1 VSRQEQSEKTRS
13 AIIDAAAAAFDEY
26 GYQGA
31 GLSLILEQA
40 GVTRGALYFH
50 FSSKEELA
58 QELIRTQ
65 FENIERHLSDGAR
78 GLQALINLTFA
89 MAQDLTSDIRVR
101 AGVRLVIE
109 HASFTAPTDDAYRSW
124 IQVTRDL
131 LVEAKR
137 SGELTRGVSPEDAA
151 RFLVGAFAGV
161 QLVSDVLN
169 GRADLQD
176 RVADLWG
183 YVLPGLAS
191 SPRAWRLRPRRT
203 RAQALPRS
211 TSV

>member
-13 AIIDAAAAAFDEY
+13 AIIDAAAAAFDQY

-58 QELIRTQ
+58 QELVRAQ
-65 FENIERHLSDGAR
+65 FENIERHLENGTK
-78 GLQALINLTFA
+78 GLQALINLTFG
-89 MAQDLTSDIRVR
+89 MASDLTTDIRVR

-109 HASFTAPTDDAYRSW
+109 HASFTAPTQDAYRSW
-124 IQVTRDL
+124 IQVARDL
-131 LVEAKR
+131 LAEAKR
-137 SGELTRGVSPEDAA
+137 SGELSRGVSPDDAA
-151 RFLVGAFAGV
+151 RFLVGSFAGI
-161 QLVSDVLN
+161 QLVSDVLT
-169 GRADLQD
+169 GREDLQD

-183 YVLPGLAS
+183 YVLPSLAAT
-191 SPRAWRLRPRRT
+191 PRTWRPRPRRT
-203 RAQALPRS
+203 RAAVR
-211 TSV
+211 

>member
-13 AIIDAAAAAFDEY
+13 AIIDAAAVAFDQH

-58 QELIRTQ
+58 QELVRAQ
-65 FENIERHLSDGAR
+65 FENIEKHLSDGTK

-89 MAQDLTSDIRVR
+89 MASDLTTDIRVR

-109 HASFTAPTDDAYRSW
+109 HASFTAPTEDAYRSW

-137 SGELTRGVSPEDAA
+137 SGELSRGVSPDDAA
-151 RFLVGAFAGV
+151 RFLVGSFAGI
-161 QLVSDVLN
+161 QLVSDVLT
-169 GRADLQD
+169 GREDLHD

-183 YVLPGLAS
+183 YVLPSLAA
-191 SPRAWRLRPRRT
+191 SPRTWRSRPRRT
-203 RAQALPRS
+203 RAALR
-211 TSV
+211 

>member
-13 AIIDAAAAAFDEY
+13 AIIDAAAAAFDAH

-58 QELIRTQ
+58 QELIRAQ
-65 FENIERHLSDGAR
+65 FETIEKHLSSGAR

-89 MAQDLTSDIRVR
+89 MAGDLVSDIRVR

-109 HASFTAPTDDAYRSW
+109 HASFSAPVEDAYRSW

-137 SGELTRGVSPEDAA
+137 SGELSRGVSPDDAA
-151 RFLVGAFAGV
+151 RFLVGSFAGV
-161 QLVSDVLN
+161 QLVSDVLSS
-169 GRADLQD
+169 RADLQE
-176 RVADLWG
+176 RVADAWG
-183 YVLPGLAS
+183 FVLPALAS
-191 SPRAWRLRPRRT
+191 EPRVWRLRPRR
-203 RAQALPRS
+203 ARS
-211 TSV
+211 AVR

>member
-1 VSRQEQSEKTRS
+1 MSRQEQSEKTRS
-13 AIIDAAAAAFDEY
+13 AIIDAAAAAFDAH

-31 GLSLILEQA
+31 GLSLILDQA

-65 FENIERHLSDGAR
+65 FETIEKHLSSGAR

-89 MAQDLTSDIRVR
+89 MAGDLINDIRVR

-109 HASFTAPTDDAYRSW
+109 HASFSAPVEDAYRSW

-137 SGELTRGVSPEDAA
+137 SGELSRGVSPDDAA
-151 RFLVGAFAGV
+151 RFLVGSFAGV
-161 QLVSDVLN
+161 QLVSDVLS
-169 GRADLQD
+169 GRADLQE
-176 RVADLWG
+176 RVADVWG
-183 YVLPGLAS
+183 FVLPALAS
-191 SPRAWRLRPRRT
+191 DPRVWRLRPRR
-203 RAQALPRS
+203 ARS
-211 TSV
+211 AVR

>member
-1 VSRQEQSEKTRS
+1 MSRQEQSEKTRS
-13 AIIDAAAAAFDEY
+13 AIIDAAAAAFDQY

-58 QELIRTQ
+58 QELVRAQ
-65 FENIERHLSDGAR
+65 FENIERHLEVGTK
-78 GLQALINLTFA
+78 GLQALINLTFG
-89 MAQDLTSDIRVR
+89 MASDLTTDIRVR

-109 HASFTAPTDDAYRSW
+109 HASFTAPTQDAYRSW

-137 SGELTRGVSPEDAA
+137 SGELSRGVSPDDAA
-151 RFLVGAFAGV
+151 RFLVGSFAGI
-161 QLVSDVLN
+161 QLVSDVLT
-169 GRADLQD
+169 GREDLHD

-183 YVLPGLAS
+183 YVLPSLAAA
-191 SPRAWRLRPRRT
+191 PRMWRLRPRRT
-203 RAQALPRS
+203 RAALR
-211 TSV
+211 

>member
-13 AIIDAAAAAFDEY
+13 AIIDAAAAAFDTY

-65 FENIERHLSDGAR
+65 FESIERHRSKDVH

-89 MAQDLTSDIRVR
+89 LATELVSDVRVR
-101 AGVRLVIE
+101 AGVRLVLE
-109 HASFTAPTDDAYRSW
+109 HASFSAPTDDAYRSW
-124 IQVTRDL
+124 IQVARDL

-137 SGELTRGVSPEDAA
+137 GGELSRGVSPDDAA

-161 QLVSDVLN
+161 QLVSDALH
-169 GRADLQD
+169 GREDLQD
-176 RVADLWG
+176 RVADLWTF
-183 YVLPGLAS
+183 VLPGLAA
-191 SPRAWRLRPRRT
+191 SPRTLRLRPRRA
-203 RAQALPRS
+203 RAAGAAAR
-211 TSV
+211 

>member
-13 AIIDAAAAAFDEY
+13 AIIDAAAAAFDAH

-31 GLSLILEQA
+31 GLSLILDQA

-50 FSSKEELA
+50 FASKEELA

-65 FENIERHLSDGAR
+65 FENIERHLSDGTK

-89 MAQDLTSDIRVR
+89 MASDLISDIRVR

-109 HASFTAPTDDAYRSW
+109 HASFTAPTTDAYLSW
-124 IQVTRDL
+124 IQVARDL

-137 SGELTRGVSPEDAA
+137 SGELSRGVSPEDAA
-151 RFLVGAFAGV
+151 RFVVGAFAGV
-161 QLVSDVLN
+161 QLVSDALN
-169 GRADLQD
+169 DRADLQD
-176 RVADLWG
+176 RVADLWTF
-183 YVLPGLAS
+183 VLPSLAAA
-191 SPRAWRLRPRRT
+191 PRTLRLRPRRA
-203 RAQALPRS
+203 RALPR
-211 TSV
+211 

>member
-1 VSRQEQSEKTRS
+1 MSRQEQSEKTRS
-13 AIIDAAAAAFDEY
+13 AIIDAAAAAFDQH

-58 QELIRTQ
+58 QELVRAQ
-65 FENIERHLSDGAR
+65 FENIERHLSDGTR
-78 GLQALINLTFA
+78 GLQGLINLTFG
-89 MAQDLTSDIRVR
+89 MASDLTTDIRVR

-109 HASFTAPTDDAYRSW
+109 HASFTAPTQDAYRSW
-124 IQVTRDL
+124 IQVARDL

-137 SGELTRGVSPEDAA
+137 SGELSRGVSPDDAA
-151 RFLVGAFAGV
+151 RFLVGSFAGI
-161 QLVSDVLN
+161 QLVSDVLT
-169 GRADLQD
+169 GRADLHD

-183 YVLPGLAS
+183 YVLPSLAA
-191 SPRAWRLRPRRT
+191 SPRGWRLRPRRT
-203 RAQALPRS
+203 RAAVR
-211 TSV
+211 

>member
-1 VSRQEQSEKTRS
+1 MSRQEQSEKTRS
-13 AIIDAAAAAFDEY
+13 AIIDAAAAAFDAH

-31 GLSLILEQA
+31 GLSLILDQA

-50 FSSKEELA
+50 FASKEELA
-58 QELIRTQ
+58 QELIRAQ
-65 FENIERHLSDGAR
+65 FENIERHLSDGGK

-89 MAQDLTSDIRVR
+89 VASDLISDIRVR

-109 HASFTAPTDDAYRSW
+109 HASFTAPTTDAYLGW
-124 IQVTRDL
+124 IQVVRDL

-151 RFLVGAFAGV
+151 KFVVGSFAGV
-161 QLVSDVLN
+161 QLVSDALN

-176 RVADLWG
+176 RVADLWTF
-183 YVLPGLAS
+183 VLPSLAA
-191 SPRAWRLRPRRT
+191 SPRTWRPRPRRA
-203 RAQALPRS
+203 RALPR
-211 TSV
+211 

>member
-13 AIIDAAAAAFDEY
+13 AIIDAAAAAFDEH

-58 QELIRTQ
+58 QELVRAQ
-65 FENIERHLSDGAR
+65 FETIERHLTDGTR
-78 GLQALINLTFA
+78 GLQGLINLTFA
-89 MAQDLTSDIRVR
+89 MASDLTTDIRVR

-109 HASFTAPTDDAYRSW
+109 HASFTAPTQDAYRSW

-131 LVEAKR
+131 LAEAKR
-137 SGELTRGVSPEDAA
+137 NGELSRGVSPDDAA
-151 RFLVGAFAGV
+151 RFLVGSFAGV
-161 QLVSDVLN
+161 QLVSDVLT
-169 GRADLQD
+169 GREDLHD
-176 RVADLWG
+176 RVADVWAF
-183 YVLPGLAS
+183 VLPALAV
-191 SPRAWRLRPRRT
+191 SPRTWRIRPRRT
-203 RAQALPRS
+203 RTAVR
-211 TSV
+211 